1 MAKKEKTNET
11 LMDEMIL
18 EAMPGGDPIKK
29 EDTQF
34 DVDLNFEPVEE
45 VEEEESDNEEVT
57 EETDAP
63 AEEEVA
69 EKEPE
74 TPEEEEAPAEP
85 EAVSEEGMD
94 ENSEADAQPD
104 IQPIE
109 GSDENVSQ
117 EVEQPKAPMVPKS
130 RLDEVLAKQKALQKQ
145 LDEAKAAQEQA
156 LENAPEYDFGAKEA
170 EYQQLVLDGEAEKAV
185 NLRNE
190 IRNAEKEQFM
200 FEVQAKMGQTVQ
212 KNQEMT
218 ELQAKAAEIEATFS
232 VLNENSADFDVELQN
247 EVVELRNAFMSQGY
261 TPADSLTKATEY
273 TLAAKKPELLN
284 PTPVSQTPKV
294 DEQVAEKKKVAN
306 INKKLQAADSQP
318 PSMKG
323 ESAKGDKKIDLHKLS
338 DDEFS
343 ALPEETLRR
352 MRGDFGL

>member
-1 MAKKEKTNET
+1 MAKKEETQETNEIVMET
-11 LMDEMIL
+11 V
-18 EAMPGGDPIKK
+18 PGADPVSE
-29 EDTQF
+29 EDTKPF
-34 DVDLNFEPVEE
+34 EVDLNFENV
-45 VEEEESDNEEVT
+45 EEESDNEEVT

-63 AEEEVA
+63 AEEEVV
-69 EKEPE
+69 EEESE
-74 TPEEEEAPAEP
+74 TPEEEETPAEP
-85 EAVSEEGMD
+85 EVASEEGVD
-94 ENSEADAQPD
+94 EDSDTDAQPD
-104 IQPIE
+104 IQPAE
-109 GSDENVSQ
+109 GSDENIPEEK

-185 NLRNE
+185 ELRTE

-212 KNQEMT
+212 KSQEMN
-218 ELQAKAAEIEATFS
+218 ELQTKAAEIEATFP
-232 VLNENSADFDVELQN
+232 VLNENSADFDVNLQN

-273 TLAAKKPELLN
+273 TLAAKRPELLN
-284 PTPVSQTPKV
+284 PTTETEAPKV
-294 DEQVAEKKKVAN
+294 DEQVVQKKKVAN
-306 INKKLQAADSQP
+306 INKKLKAADSQP
-318 PSMKG
+318 PAMKG
-323 ESAKGDKKIDLHKLS
+323 ESAKGDKKIDLNTLS

-352 MRGDFGL
+352 MRGDFGM

>member
-1 MAKKEKTNET
+1 
-11 LMDEMIL
+11 MDEMLL
-18 EAMPGGDPIKK
+18 EAMPGGDPIKQ
-29 EDTQF
+29 EDTKF
-34 DVDLNFEPVEE
+34 DVDLNFEP

-57 EETDAP
+57 EELDAS
-63 AEEEVA
+63 AEEKVA
-69 EKEPE
+69 EEEPE
-74 TPEEEEAPAEP
+74 TPEEEEALAEP

-94 ENSEADAQPD
+94 ENSETDAQPD
-104 IQPIE
+104 IQPTE
-109 GSDENVSQ
+109 GSDENVAQ

-145 LDEAKAAQEQA
+145 LDEAKAAQAQVS
-156 LENAPEYDFGAKEA
+156 ENAPEYDFGSKEA

-185 NLRNE
+185 ELRNE

-218 ELQAKAAEIEATFS
+218 ELQAKAAEIEATFP
-232 VLNENSADFDVELQN
+232 VLNENSADFDVDLQN

-284 PTPVSQTPKV
+284 PTAVSETPKV
-294 DEQVAEKKKVAN
+294 DEQIAQQKKVAN

-323 ESAKGDKKIDLHKLS
+323 ESAKGDKKIELHKLS

-352 MRGDFGL
+352 MRGDFGM

>member
-1 MAKKEKTNET
+1 MAKKEETNEMI
-11 LMDEMIL
+11 MD
-18 EAMPGGDPIKK
+18 AMPGGEPIKQ

-34 DVDLNFEPVEE
+34 DVDLNFET

-63 AEEEVA
+63 AEEETA
-69 EKEPE
+69 EKESK
-74 TPEEEEAPAEP
+74 TPEEEEEPAEP

-94 ENSEADAQPD
+94 ENSKEDAPSD
-104 IQPIE
+104 IQPAE
-109 GSDENVSQ
+109 GSDENVAQ

-130 RLDEVLAKQKALQKQ
+130 RLDEVL
-145 LDEAKAAQEQA
+145 
-156 LENAPEYDFGAKEA
+156 ENAPEYDFGSKEA

-185 NLRNE
+185 ALRTE

-212 KNQEMT
+212 KSQEMT
-218 ELQAKAAEIEATFS
+218 ELQAKAAEIEATFP
-232 VLNENSADFDVELQN
+232 VLNENSADFDVDLQN

-273 TLAAKKPELLN
+273 TLAAKRPELLN
-284 PTPVSQTPKV
+284 PTSVSQTPKV
-294 DEQVAEKKKVAN
+294 NEQVVEKKKVAN

>member
-1 MAKKEKTNET
+1 MAKKEETNEMI
-11 LMDEMIL
+11 MD
-18 EAMPGGDPIKK
+18 AMPGGEPIKQ

-34 DVDLNFEPVEE
+34 DVDLNFET

-57 EETDAP
+57 EETDAS

-104 IQPIE
+104 IQPTE
-109 GSDENVSQ
+109 GSDENVAQ

-145 LDEAKAAQEQA
+145 LDEAKAAQAQVS
-156 LENAPEYDFGAKEA
+156 ENAPEYDFGSKEA

-185 NLRNE
+185 ELRNE

-218 ELQAKAAEIEATFS
+218 ELQAKAAEIEATFP
-232 VLNENSADFDVELQN
+232 VLNENSADFDVDLQN
-247 EVVELRNAFMSQGY
+247 EVVELRNASMSQGY

-273 TLAAKKPELLN
+273 TLAAKRPELLN
-284 PTPVSQTPKV
+284 PTAVSETPKV
-294 DEQVAEKKKVAN
+294 DEQIAQQKKVAN

-323 ESAKGDKKIDLHKLS
+323 ESAKGDKKIELHKLS

-352 MRGDFGL
+352 MRGDFGM

>member
-11 LMDEMIL
+11 LMDEMLL
-18 EAMPGGDPIKK
+18 EAMPGGDPIKQ
-29 EDTQF
+29 EDTKF
-34 DVDLNFEPVEE
+34 DVDLNFEP

-57 EETDAP
+57 EELDAS

-69 EKEPE
+69 EEEPE
-74 TPEEEEAPAEP
+74 TPEEEEALAEP

-94 ENSEADAQPD
+94 ENSETDAQPD

-109 GSDENVSQ
+109 RSDENVAQ

-145 LDEAKAAQEQA
+145 LDEAKAAQAQVS
-156 LENAPEYDFGAKEA
+156 ENAPEYDFGSKEA

-185 NLRNE
+185 ELRNE

-218 ELQAKAAEIEATFS
+218 ELQAKAAEIEATFP
-232 VLNENSADFDVELQN
+232 VLNENSADFDVDLQN

-273 TLAAKKPELLN
+273 TLAAKRPELLN
-284 PTPVSQTPKV
+284 PTAVSETPKV
-294 DEQVAEKKKVAN
+294 DEQIAQQKKVAN

-323 ESAKGDKKIDLHKLS
+323 ESAKGDKKIELHKLS

-352 MRGDFGL
+352 MRGDFGM

>member
-11 LMDEMIL
+11 LMDEMLL
-18 EAMPGGDPIKK
+18 EAMPGGDPIKQ
-29 EDTQF
+29 EDTKF
-34 DVDLNFEPVEE
+34 DVDLNFEP

-57 EETDAP
+57 EELDAS

-69 EKEPE
+69 EEEPE
-74 TPEEEEAPAEP
+74 TPEEEEALAEP

-94 ENSEADAQPD
+94 ENSETDAQPD

-109 GSDENVSQ
+109 GSDENVAQ

-145 LDEAKAAQEQA
+145 LDEAKAAQAQVS
-156 LENAPEYDFGAKEA
+156 ENAPEYDFGSKEA

-185 NLRNE
+185 ELRNE

-218 ELQAKAAEIEATFS
+218 ELQAKAAEIEATFP
-232 VLNENSADFDVELQN
+232 VLNENSADFDVDLQN

-273 TLAAKKPELLN
+273 TLAAKRPELLN
-284 PTPVSQTPKV
+284 PTAVSETPKV
-294 DEQVAEKKKVAN
+294 DEQIAQQKKVAN

-323 ESAKGDKKIDLHKLS
+323 ESAKGDKKIELHKLS

-352 MRGDFGL
+352 MRGDFGM